1 MIINWGIPWYSS
13 FSDLKSLVDR
23 DRFFQVE
30 SIEPASCL
38 LLLSRYFNAM
48 SKVGKAMGPPKMGG
62 EHPPGWGRLL
72 NACYEWSYLYNYWSW
87 QAAWFIGIMIDN
99 LWWEY
104 APIFVRPSVP
114 VDVFFSPEISHDPWQ
129 VIEDHGGVVLEF
141 IGDAIQCIYGAPLR
155 NESHPIYAVEA
166 MQNMAPLD
174 TKNGTDSTWDVPRIH
189 IYIYTYIH
197 TYIYILIG
205 GFKLFYFSHH
215 IGNVIISTGSEL
227 HHFSEG

>member
-114 VDVFFSPEISHDPWQ
+114 VDVFFFFPGDFSWPLAGHWGPRGGSPGVHWGCHSMHLRCTAAQWEPPYLCR
-129 VIEDHGGVVLEF
+129 GGH
-141 IGDAIQCIYGAPLR
+141 AKYGATGHQKWDRFNLR
-155 NESHPIYAVEA
+155 C
-166 MQNMAPLD
+166 
-174 TKNGTDSTWDVPRIH
+174 T
-189 IYIYTYIH
+189 
-197 TYIYILIG
+197 
-205 GFKLFYFSHH
+205 
-215 IGNVIISTGSEL
+215 
-227 HHFSEG
+227 